1 MKNIDPLDEKHFQ
14 VLFDVGNFCSINA
27 AVALSKLIQKK
38 IDMKV
43 PQVKMI
49 PMDGIADLVGGP
61 EKVVVCVFLRV
72 IGDIPSN
79 MYFII
84 SSESAKNLLR
94 RVMNPTS
101 EDKDNLFNDYELSTL
116 NEIGNILM
124 GSYLSSLADFT
135 RLKMQ
140 ASVPTIAI
148 DMAGAVLTYGLL
160 EFGHIGDYALT
171 IDTAFFEGDHEVS
184 GHFFLVPDPDSLEK
198 LFHVLGVPFDDY

>member
-1 MKNIDPLDEKHFQ
+1 MKNNKPFDEKQFQ
-14 VLFDVGNFCSINA
+14 VLCDVGNFCSSNA
-27 AVALSKLIQKK
+27 AVALSNLIQKK
-38 IDMKV
+38 IDMIV

-49 PMDGIADLVGGP
+49 PIDGIADIVGGA

-72 IGDIPSN
+72 LGDIPAN

-84 SSESAKNLLR
+84 SSESAKNLLSQLME
-94 RVMNPTS
+94 VKGDDIS
-101 EDKDNLFNDYELSTL
+101 FNEYELSTL

-135 RLKMQ
+135 RLKMH
-140 ASVPTIAI
+140 ASVPSIAI

-171 IDTAFFEGDHEVS
+171 IDTAFFEGNKEVS
-184 GHFFLVPDPDSLEK
+184 GHFFLVPDPNSLER
-198 LFHVLGVPFDDY
+198 LFKALGVPLHDN

>member
-1 MKNIDPLDEKHFQ
+1 MKNNEPLDEKQLQ
-14 VLFDVGNFCSINA
+14 VLCDVGNFCSSNA
-27 AVALSKLIQKK
+27 AVALSQLIHKK

-43 PQVKMI
+43 PLVNMI
-49 PMDGIADLVGGP
+49 PIDGIADIVGGT

-72 IGDIPSN
+72 IGDIPAN

-94 RVMNPTS
+94 ELMGVKGDDIS
-101 EDKDNLFNDYELSTL
+101 FNEYELSTL

-135 RLKMQ
+135 RLKMH
-140 ASVPTIAI
+140 ASVPSIAI

-160 EFGHIGDYALT
+160 EFGHIGDFALT
-171 IDTAFFEGDHEVS
+171 IDTAFFEGNNEVS

-198 LFHVLGVPFDDY
+198 LYTALGVQLHDY